1 VARFTVLG
9 TAPIPNQQGELRLL
23 SRNNEFTIKIAGVPG
38 DLMNSRMHASEDAL
52 ATLACER
59 IKSII
64 EPQVLIGGLGMGF
77 TLRAALDALNDKA
90 TVTVAELI
98 SEVVQ
103 WNKGDLGTLTNHP
116 VNDPRTKIH
125 VGDVGE
131 VLRNATA
138 QFDAIL
144 LDVDNG
150 PEGHTSEDNGWI
162 YTPAGLKSAKSALRP
177 GGIVAYWS
185 AGVDSAFTTRLRKAG
200 FTTKPVTVHAHT
212 NGKGARHVIWLAW

>member
-1 VARFTVLG
+1 MARFTVLG

-23 SRNNEFTIKIAGVPG
+23 SRNNEFTIKIAGIPG

-52 ATLACER
+52 ATLACEK
-59 IKSII
+59 IKSQAS
-64 EPQVLIGGLGMGF
+64 PQVLIGGLGMGF
-77 TLRAALDALNDKA
+77 TLRAALDALNNNA
-90 TVTVAELI
+90 SVTVAELI
-98 SEVVQ
+98 SEVYE
-103 WNKGDLGTLTNHP
+103 WNKGELGALTNHP
-116 VNDPRTKIH
+116 VNDPRAHIH
-125 VGDVGE
+125 IGDVGE
-131 VLRNATA
+131 VLRSSKSK
-138 QFDAIL
+138 FDAIL

-185 AGVDSAFTTRLRKAG
+185 AGIDSAFTTRLIKAG
-200 FTTKPVTVHAHT
+200 FKTKPVTVRAHT

>member
-9 TAPIPNQQGELRLL
+9 TAPIPNQKGELRLL
-23 SRNNEFTIKIAGVPG
+23 SRNNEFTIKIAGIPG

-52 ATLACER
+52 ATLACEH
-59 IKSII
+59 IKDVAQ
-64 EPQVLIGGLGMGF
+64 PQILIGGLGMGF
-77 TLRAALDALNDKA
+77 TLRAALDALKEDA
-90 TVTVAELI
+90 AVTVAELI
-98 SEVVQ
+98 SEVVE
-103 WNKGDLGTLTNHP
+103 WNKGELGTLTNHP
-116 VNDPRTKIH
+116 INDPRTKIH

-150 PEGHTSEDNGWI
+150 PEGHTAEDNGWI

-185 AGVDSAFTTRLRKAG
+185 AGVDSAFTKRLQKAG
-200 FTTKPVTVHAHT
+200 FKTKPVTVHAHT